1 LKTDAGVTVP
11 RGQPR
16 PSNDRARDASAE
28 DVHVAVD
35 TSVIGKPVSASKVR
49 VERGP
54 IAYFAS
60 AVKDENPVFHDPAA
74 ARAAGFAD
82 LPAPPTFTFAMQH
95 MGKTGE
101 TQPPDPT
108 DGSNPMHEVMGKL
121 YASGGMVLHGEQEFE
136 YHRPIVVGDV
146 LTGDSKILDAY
157 ERESK
162 GKTMTFIVMETVWR
176 DEQAKPVVTERFNL
190 IHRK

>member
-1 LKTDAGVTVP
+1 V
-11 RGQPR
+11 
-16 PSNDRARDASAE
+16 S
-28 DVHVAVD
+28 VD

-54 IAYFAS
+54 VAFFAS
-60 AVKDENPVFHDPAA
+60 AVKDENPIFHDPDA
-74 ARAAGFAD
+74 ARAAGFGD
-82 LPAPPTFTFAMQH
+82 LPVPPTFSFAMQH

-101 TQPPDPT
+101 VQPPDPT
-108 DGSNPMHEVMGKL
+108 GGSNPMHEVMGKL
-121 YASGGMVLHGEQEFE
+121 YAQGGMVLHGEQEFE

-146 LTGDSKILDAY
+146 LMGESKILDAY

-162 GKTMTFIVMETVWR
+162 GHTMTFVVMQTEWR
-176 DEQAKPVVTERFNL
+176 EEKTGKPVLTEKFNL